1 MKQKGLLFA
10 FVTMIISGFAVFL
23 NARMV
28 AGMDA
33 IVQTTLKNGLV
44 GLMIVGLLLARR
56 KQHVFATMPL
66 TDWKKLTLI
75 ALLGGSIS
83 FGLFFSGLKIIGA
96 TDGAL
101 IHKTLVLWV
110 TLLAI
115 PFLKE
120 KISLPLGLVAVGL
133 YGVNFIGGNTFS
145 SLTVAHGMVL
155 AATLMWSVETI
166 LVKRWLRFF
175 DPDVLL
181 FGRMVMGSV
190 FLAAYMFMTGKAGLV
205 LEVTLAQWGGLAVV
219 SLLLFGYVTTWYR
232 ALRLAPASA
241 VAAILVGST
250 VITTTLSSVA
260 GGAVTSIQVIQ
271 AVLISGL
278 LSILVLW
285 LERGARKSHNTQ
297 TLKMDYR

>member
-1 MKQKGLLFA
+1 MKQKGLYLA
-10 FVTMIISGFAVFL
+10 FVTMLISGFAVFL

-28 AGMDA
+28 ADMDA

-44 GLMIVGLLLARR
+44 GLMIVGLLLTRR
-56 KQHVFATMPL
+56 KQHVFATITL
-66 TDWKKLTLI
+66 SDWKKLTLI

-83 FGLFFSGLKIIGA
+83 FGLFFSGLKMIGA
-96 TDGAL
+96 ADGAL
-101 IHKTLVLWV
+101 LHKTLVLWV

-133 YGVNFIGGNTFS
+133 YGVNFIGGNAFG
-145 SLTVAHGMVL
+145 SLTIAHGMVL
-155 AATLMWSVETI
+155 AATVMWSVETI

-205 LEVTLAQWGGLAVV
+205 LAVTATQWAGLAVV

-250 VITTTLSSVA
+250 VITTTLSSIA
-260 GGAVTSIQVIQ
+260 GGVVTSIQVVQ

-278 LSILVLW
+278 LSTLVIL
-285 LERGARKSHNTQ
+285 LERRVRKSQDTQ
-297 TLKMDYR
+297 SLGMHYR